1 MGRVARAWGVCQR
14 TRENDTTVRRE
25 SMLLRDLAAK
35 CGRASVRRVALDGR
49 ECRRGRDEADTAS
62 LPKRKLI
69 KCNQGLIQSRRLRQ
83 LRRLRARH
91 SVGERGKT
99 WSVLAW
105 VDFDWSGR

>member
-1 MGRVARAWGVCQR
+1 MGRLSTHQGERHHREEGEHAAARLGCQMR
-14 TRENDTTVRRE
+14 TC
-25 SMLLRDLAAK
+25 K
-35 CGRASVRRVALDGR
+35 CAGVALDGR

-99 WSVLAW
+99 WSPLAW
-105 VDFDWSGR
+105 VDFDWSGA